1 MAQTAEEQ
9 IKELKQQLAEANQKI
24 AQLTAIIKLQQNQ
37 MFGKKTELIESVVDG
52 QQSLFSDQE
61 LDQLQDSGVSITE
74 VIEKKTKQVVR
85 HRKAKQS
92 GQRTAFLNSL
102 PQVNKT
108 IHLDKTDCP
117 ACHEQMKAI
126 GQHLYSR
133 EVRLK
138 PAELYCVNLFQES
151 YKCPHCDN
159 QGKDI
164 IISSQMP
171 QSLLPHSYV
180 SSSILAKTAEYKFE
194 LALPFHRQVK
204 LWQAIGLP
212 ISGRQLATDVIKVSQ
227 TYLEPL
233 YQRLTELM
241 HDEAVIQMDETPF
254 KVIDDAKSTG
264 YFWATRTTQ
273 EFSHHR
279 IVLFHYRNTR
289 SGKMI
294 GDIIGQHYPGIIMC
308 DGYGGYSDRLYP
320 QARFGSCLVHIRRE
334 FIRVTKLLDKD
345 VLKHSKALQVVKLLG
360 KVFHQENQLQYQDQE
375 EKRQQRVKHVK
386 PALDKFYHYIQSIN
400 RPQGKLRAAINNALK
415 LRQRVYR
422 IFDNGQL
429 PLSNNALESEI
440 RFATVVRK
448 NCLFAKSVAGAK
460 TNAVYYTLVATAKL
474 NHLDIYKY
482 LKYLFDRLPNQ
493 QNGDIEAFLPWN
505 EKVQRECHA

>member
-1 MAQTAEEQ
+1 MSKSLEEENR
-9 IKELKQQLAEANQKI
+9 ELRQQVKDLKNQVSK
-24 AQLTAIIKLQQNQ
+24 LTAIIKLQQNQ
-37 MFGKKTELIESVVDG
+37 MFGKKTESIESVVDG

-61 LDQLQDSGVSITE
+61 LDQLQDSGISITE

-102 PQVNKT
+102 PQVDRT
-108 IHLDKTDCP
+108 IHLDKTACP
-117 ACHEQMKAI
+117 ACHEQMRAI

-138 PAELYCVNLFQES
+138 PAELFCVNLFQES

-159 QGKDI
+159 KGKDI

-180 SSSILAKTAEYKFE
+180 SSSVLAQAAEHKFE

-212 ISGRQLATDVIKVSQ
+212 ISSRQLATDVIKVSQ

-241 HDEAVIQMDETPF
+241 QNEAVIQMDETPF
-254 KVIDDAKSTG
+254 KVIDNVKSTG

-289 SGKMI
+289 SGKMV

-334 FIRVTKLLDKD
+334 FIRVTRLLDKD
-345 VLKHSKALQVVKLLG
+345 VLKHSKAFQVVKLLG

-375 EKRQQRVKHVK
+375 EKRQQRIKYVK

-400 RPQGKLRAAINNALK
+400 RPQGKLRTAINNALK

-440 RFATVVRK
+440 RFTTVIRK

-460 TNAVYYTLVATAKL
+460 ANAVYYTLVATAKL
-474 NHLDIYKY
+474 NHLDTYKY

-493 QNGDIEAFLPWN
+493 QNGNIEAFLPWN
-505 EKVQRECHA
+505 EKVQLECHV